1 VSVPTREPTVRSTPP
16 WRGRGTHGRLLLER
30 RPEVSRGLLVAVP
43 VVAVLLALAV
53 SAVFLWLTGHD
64 PVTVYQVMVR
74 ASFASR
80 YGLADTLVS
89 ATPLILTGLA
99 AVVSFRVKLWNIG
112 AEGQLYLGAVAA
124 SGVAL
129 WIGDRLPTAA
139 NVPVMLA
146 AGAIGGMVWIAI
158 PALARAYLRTNEI
171 ITTLLLN
178 SVALL
183 FINWLIFGS
192 RSFWRDPLAGQFP
205 QGTRIPPEAAFP
217 RFGTSRVH
225 LGLVVALVAAV
236 AVWLVLTRTRFG
248 FRMKV
253 LGDSEDAARY
263 AGIPIRGMVLAV
275 LLLSGALA
283 GLAGASEVGG
293 LSRRLDPNSLAIG
306 LGYAGIIVAAL
317 SRLHPGSVVLVAILL
332 GGIRNAGTAL
342 QSLPERVPMEIAVML
357 EGAILLFALG
367 SEVLV
372 RYRIRWPWQTAA
384 DGGDDDAAA
393 GHDEGVAGPDADNA
407 GPDEDNAG

>member
-1 VSVPTREPTVRSTPP
+1 MSAPV
-16 WRGRGTHGRLLLER
+16 RGRDVDATASATSRRRLALEPR
-30 RPEVSRGLLVAVP
+30 QEVSRAVLVAVP
-43 VVAVLLALAV
+43 VLAVLLALTV
-53 SAVFLWLTGHD
+53 SALFLRVTGHD
-64 PVTVYQVMVR
+64 PLTVYRVMVR

-80 YGLADTLVS
+80 FGIADTLVS

-124 SGVAL
+124 AGVAL
-129 WIGDRLPTAA
+129 WFGDRLSTPV
-139 NVPVMLA
+139 NVVMMLV
-146 AGAIGGMVWIAI
+146 AGALGGMVWIAV
-158 PALARAYLRTNEI
+158 PALARAWLRTNEI

-192 RSFWRDPLAGQFP
+192 RSIWRDPDSGQFP
-205 QGTRIPPEAAFP
+205 QGQRIPPAAEFP
-217 RFGTSRVH
+217 RFGTTRVH
-225 LGLVVALVAAV
+225 LGLLVALLAAV

-248 FRMKV
+248 FRMRV

-263 AGIPIRGMVLAV
+263 AGVPIRGMVLAV

-283 GLAGASEVGG
+283 GIAGAAEVGG
-293 LSRRLDPNSLAIG
+293 LSRRLDPSSLAIG

-317 SRLHPGSVVLVAILL
+317 ARLNPGGVVLVAVLL
-332 GGIRNAGTAL
+332 GGVRNAGTAL
-342 QSLPERVPMEIAVML
+342 QSLPDRVPMEVAVML

-372 RYRIRWPWQTAA
+372 RYRIRWPWSGVGDEPAHAADASDAADVATADAA
-384 DGGDDDAAA
+384 DGAERA
-393 GHDEGVAGPDADNA
+393 GGASG
-407 GPDEDNAG
+407 

>member
-1 VSVPTREPTVRSTPP
+1 VSAPTREPTGATTPVR
-16 WRGRGTHGRLLLER
+16 RGRPPYGRVRLER
-30 RPEVSRGLLVAVP
+30 RPEVSRWTLVAVP
-43 VVAVLLALAV
+43 ILAVLLALAV

-64 PVTVYQVMVR
+64 PLTVYRVMVS

-80 YGLADTLVS
+80 YGFADTLVS

-129 WIGDRLPTAA
+129 WIGDRLPTVV
-139 NVPVMLA
+139 NVPVMLL
-146 AGAIGGMVWIAI
+146 AGAAGGMVWIAI

-192 RSFWRDPLAGQFP
+192 RSFWRDPEAGQFP

-225 LGLVVALVAAV
+225 LGLVIALVAALV
-236 AVWLVLTRTRFG
+236 VWLVLTRTRFG

-263 AGIPIRGMVLAV
+263 AGIPIRGTVLAV

-317 SRLHPGSVVLVAILL
+317 SRLHPGSVVLVAVLL

-342 QSLPERVPMEIAVML
+342 QSLPERVPTEIAIML

-372 RYRIRWPWQTAA
+372 RYRIRWPWQTAV
-384 DGGDDDAAA
+384 DGEDDGEDD
-393 GHDEGVAGPDADNA
+393 GEEEGG
-407 GPDEDNAG
+407 